1 MKNSYYL
8 AILML
13 LVSSSTVLVA
23 SAQDQVALTVHVYDG
38 DFNGTLLS
46 GVSLSGQD
54 AAGNSFQTVTDSN
67 GAAVIAGQP
76 GTWQFSFIKEGYDPL
91 SLDYDVAAT
100 GEGSVYLQK
109 TATTSSANNVALT
122 IYVHEGDLNGTM
134 LSGAQM
140 VGRDAAGN
148 IFQGLTDSNGLVVAS
163 GKPGTWQFNFT
174 KEGYNPLSLRY
185 DVTQTDEGAIYL
197 ESADLYQGY
206 QAGDGA
212 DSSQSYQLLSPIS
225 SETQSSQVDEAEIMN
240 QD

>member
-13 LVSSSTVLVA
+13 LMSSSTVLVA

-46 GVSLSGQD
+46 DVSLSGQD

-67 GAAVIAGQP
+67 GAAVVAGQP
-76 GTWQFSFIKEGYDPL
+76 GAWQFTFTKEGYDPL
-91 SLDYDVAAT
+91 SLNYDVAAT
-100 GEGSVYLQK
+100 GDGYVYLQK
-109 TATTSSANNVALT
+109 TAPTPSVDNIAMT

-134 LSGAQM
+134 LSGVQM
-140 VGRDAAGN
+140 VGQDAAGN

-174 KEGYNPLSLRY
+174 KEGYKPLSLSY
-185 DVTQTDEGAIYL
+185 EVTQTDEGAVYL
-197 ESADLYQGY
+197 ESADQPQGY
-206 QAGDGA
+206 QEEAA
-212 DSSQSYQLLSPIS
+212 SSQSYQLLNPIS
-225 SETQSSQVDEAEIMN
+225 SGTQSSQVGEAERMN